1 MWQIRSHHR
10 LGTRAVA
17 DAEGKE
23 VEFVEIER
31 FKFYEDA
38 KKAFAVVSTG
48 ETAFY
53 ANLILKKVRQRAQ
66 GGISWLQSLRPRNE
80 GAGFR
85 HSGRMAY
92 DGSQSA
98 SAVRLRLQVVR
109 ATATAPQINRFRT
122 PHPMQGII
130 GDSGS

>member
-1 MWQIRSHHR
+1 M
-10 LGTRAVA
+10 A

-53 ANLILKKVRQRAQ
+53 ANLILKKVRRRAR
-66 GGISWLQSLRPRNE
+66 GTLPWLLTLRLCSE
-80 GAGFR
+80 GASFR
-85 HSGRMAY
+85 RIGSLAYCNSQPALEPEAIMACAPSPLCSCKSTAF
-92 DGSQSA
+92 DELLITCRALLVTLVAKISC
-98 SAVRLRLQVVR
+98 LR
-109 ATATAPQINRFRT
+109 
-122 PHPMQGII
+122 
-130 GDSGS
+130 